1 MKRRIMENIDGEE
14 VVKMIDLTDGKGK
27 IGFTCSCFDLLH
39 AGHIK
44 MLQDARNQCD
54 YLIVGLQ
61 TDPTIDRP
69 DTKNKP
75 IQTLEERQTMIS
87 AVRFIDEIMIY
98 DTEDDLYSYLKH
110 NRVNVRILGTDYE
123 GKDFTGKD
131 LDIPIYYHKRDHDW
145 STTSLRERIY
155 EAEIQKK
162 K

>member
-1 MKRRIMENIDGEE
+1 MK
-14 VVKMIDLTDGKGK
+14 K
-27 IGFTCSCFDLLH
+27 GFTCSCFDLLH

-61 TDPTIDRP
+61 SDPTIDRP

-75 IQTLEERQTMIS
+75 IQTLEERQIMLS

-110 NRVNVRILGTDYE
+110 NKPDVRILGSDYDIPD
-123 GKDFTGKD
+123 KRFTGD
-131 LDIPIYYHKRDHDW
+131 NLDIDIYYHRRDHDW
-145 STTSLRERIY
+145 STTNLRKRITQ
-155 EAEIQKK
+155 EENKK
-162 K
+162 KA

>member
-1 MKRRIMENIDGEE
+1 
-14 VVKMIDLTDGKGK
+14 MIKK
-27 IGFTCSCFDLLH
+27 GFTCSCFDLLH

-61 TDPTIDRP
+61 SDPTIDRP

-75 IQTLEERQTMIS
+75 IQTLEERQIMLS

-110 NRVNVRILGTDYE
+110 NKPDVRILGSDYDIPD
-123 GKDFTGKD
+123 KRFTGD
-131 LDIPIYYHKRDHDW
+131 NLDIDIYYHRRDHDW
-145 STTSLRERIY
+145 STTNLRKRITK
-155 EAEIQKK
+155 EENKK
-162 K
+162 RLH

>member
-1 MKRRIMENIDGEE
+1 
-14 VVKMIDLTDGKGK
+14 MIKK
-27 IGFTCSCFDLLH
+27 GFTCSCFDLLH

-61 TDPTIDRP
+61 TDPTVDRP

-75 IQTLEERQTMIS
+75 IQSLEERQIMLS

-110 NRVNVRILGTDYE
+110 NKPDVRILGSDYDIPD
-123 GKDFTGKD
+123 KRFTGD
-131 LDIPIYYHKRDHDW
+131 NLDIDIYYHRREPDW
-145 STTSLRERIY
+145 STTNLRKRITQ
-155 EAEIQKK
+155 EENKK
-162 K
+162 KG

>member
-1 MKRRIMENIDGEE
+1 
-14 VVKMIDLTDGKGK
+14 MIKK
-27 IGFTCSCFDLLH
+27 GFTCSCFDLLH

-61 TDPTIDRP
+61 SDPTIDRP

-75 IQTLEERQTMIS
+75 IQTLEERQIMLS

-110 NRVNVRILGTDYE
+110 NKPDVRILGSDYDIPD
-123 GKDFTGKD
+123 KRFTGD
-131 LDIPIYYHKRDHDW
+131 NLDIDIYYHRRDHDW
-145 STTSLRERIY
+145 STTNLRKRITQ
-155 EAEIQKK
+155 EENKK
-162 K
+162 KA